1 MMKPMMRTRH
11 CCEKG
16 IFLDRLPVSVLLRR
30 AELVGDN
37 ESLLIQG
44 HGELQFSQPSSSCF
58 LHSDELFISLF
69 LLCASTQGGCRLII
83 V

>member
-16 IFLDRLPVSVLLRR
+16 IFLDQSPLSVLLRR
-30 AELVGDN
+30 AELVGDDG
-37 ESLLIQG
+37 SLLIQG
-44 HGELQFSQPSSSCF
+44 HGELQFSQPIVF
-58 LHSDELFISLF
+58 MLLHSHELFISLF